1 MIEVKNN
8 YLARIIFDFYIDRL
22 LRKNFSHFYLLNNF
36 PALKSQNS
44 VVLTPNHFSW
54 WDGFL
59 IDWILKKET
68 KHQIKIMML
77 EEQLKR
83 FWFFNYLGAY
93 SIEPKN
99 PASIKETVLYTRS
112 LINKKGNGIVIYPQ
126 GEIEPYEKRP
136 LQLKEGLKLILKP
149 ETDAFVIP
157 VGFKIHFMKEKL
169 PSVLC
174 RLGEPLHANT
184 IVNDFS
190 LFKESFNCNMNLLDE
205 SISDLIFVKDYFA
218 KRS

>member
-1 MIEVKNN
+1 MIEVKNIFW
-8 YLARIIFDFYIDRL
+8 ARIMFDFYIGKL
-22 LRKNFSHFYLLNNF
+22 LRKHFSHFYLLNNF
-36 PALKSQNS
+36 PALKSPNS
-44 VVLTPNHFSW
+44 IVLIPNHFSW
-54 WDGFL
+54 WDGFF

-68 KHQIKIMML
+68 KYQIKIMML

-99 PASIKETVLYTRS
+99 PASVKETVLYTRS
-112 LINKKGNGIVIYPQ
+112 LINKKENGIVIYPQ

-149 ETDAFVIP
+149 ETDALIIP
-157 VGFKIHFMKEKL
+157 VGFKIHFTSEKL
-169 PSVLC
+169 PFVLC
-174 RLGEPLHANT
+174 RFGEPLHANT
-184 IVNDFS
+184 VVNDFS
-190 LFKESFNCNMNLLDE
+190 LFKESFNRNMNLLDE
-205 SISDLIFVKDYFA
+205 SVSDLNFVKDYFA

>member
-1 MIEVKNN
+1 MIKVKNSSW
-8 YLARIIFDFYIDRL
+8 ARIIFDFYIVRL

-54 WDGFL
+54 WDGFF

-83 FWFFNYLGAY
+83 FRFFNYLGAY
-93 SIEPKN
+93 SIKPEN

-136 LQLKEGLKLILKP
+136 LRLKEGLKLILRT

-157 VGFKIHFMKEKL
+157 VGFKIHYTNEKL

-174 RLGEPLHANT
+174 RFGEQLHANT
-184 IVNDFS
+184 VVNDFS
-190 LFKESFNCNMNLLDE
+190 LFIESFNCNMNLLDE
-205 SISDLIFVKDYFA
+205 SVSDLNFVKDYFA
-218 KRS
+218 KRP